1 MFVRQL
7 FDKDTSTYTYI
18 VADPDSGEAAII
30 DAVREQTERDTRLIE
45 ELGFRMKYILET
57 HVHADHVT
65 GASALREHFGAQ
77 VALHRIYNAPCADLM
92 LEDGDRLSLGSAS
105 IEVLHTPGHTDG
117 DISYRIDGAVF
128 TGDALLIR
136 GCGRTDFQAG
146 DAHTLYESIR
156 EKIFTL
162 PDETV
167 VWPGHDYRGH
177 TASTVGEEKRFNP
190 RLGNNKSEDEFVE
203 IMDALNLPDPKRIQ
217 ESVPGNLRC
226 GSSLN

>member
-18 VADPDSGEAAII
+18 VADRDSGEAAII
-30 DAVREQTERDTRLIE
+30 DPVREQTERDTRLIK
-45 ELGFRMKYILET
+45 ELGFRLKYILET

-65 GASALREHFGAQ
+65 GASELRENFGAQ
-77 VALHRIYNAPCADLM
+77 VALHENSKAHCADVL
-92 LEDGDRLSLGSAS
+92 LRDGQQIQLGSQA

-190 RLGNNKSEDEFVE
+190 RLGNDKSEDEFVE
-203 IMDALNLPDPKRIQ
+203 IMDALNLPNPKRIQ

>member
-45 ELGFRMKYILET
+45 ELGFRLKYILET

-92 LEDGDRLSLGSAS
+92 LEDGDRLSLGNAS

>member
-45 ELGFRMKYILET
+45 ELGFRLKYILET

-77 VALHRIYNAPCADLM
+77 VAMHRIYNAPCADLM
-92 LEDGDRLSLGSAS
+92 LEDGDRLSLGNAS

-203 IMDALNLPDPKRIQ
+203 IMDALNLPNPKRIQ